1 MYIANKFTASHFHCP
16 FAFTLFL
23 AEPTKTTRQ
32 LSGTL
37 GRYLL
42 DLVIKAVENMRDT
55 QETADALSR
64 IYIVCCGL
72 SEWLLLRLC
81 RRSKLPVFSCL
92 VWCKVPLKYY
102 VGLHSWSEEWCWYSF
117 IPGYIRKTLLLLI
130 SRKHPCPVSSLKH
143 RHAKRARVLF
153 FCDRSIRRTVHSNDL
168 VKFFWVAMYSKKRN
182 CKSIICKYNV
192 TSVMVR

>member
-1 MYIANKFTASHFHCP
+1 MYRANKFTASHFHCP

-72 SEWLLLRLC
+72 SEWLLLRLY
-81 RRSKLPVFSCL
+81 RRSKLPVFSSCL

-102 VGLHSWSEEWCWYSF
+102 VGLHSWSEEWCWYSY

-130 SRKHPCPVSSLKH
+130 SKKHPCPVSSLKGNKNKSPCVQELKNSCH
-143 RHAKRARVLF
+143 SVKQRLSNFYTF
-153 FCDRSIRRTVHSNDL
+153 FTN
-168 VKFFWVAMYSKKRN
+168 F
-182 CKSIICKYNV
+182 
-192 TSVMVR
+192 